1 MALKGA
7 FLYHLDK
14 TTCGGRIIAGAPDET
29 YEIGGIVRQQ
39 AREGDPVTCGAHEG
53 RFRICG
59 GMGDTYSVDGVI
71 KEWAGSIESYSS
83 CPCRARFVPSV
94 STHTYDYNCN
104 TGLAAIRE
112 ETRRKEKLIEAK
124 KEGLEPLTLP
134 VMIYKTIRHMNDYQ
148 ASDMHYG
155 DMDILSLRNRMRINV
170 DNVSARVNPCT
181 LELKPE
187 PSTATLY
194 SPYAMQNLDKH
205 MSFVSRNESADIM
218 FDEFRELAK
227 TYSFHGP
234 YKNVITEMITHM
246 QENSGTPYSN
256 PLLDKALKEQILSDH
271 SERSS
276 LLVIKDFIRRTINY
290 EYGFIA
296 LENKSD
302 FFDENN
308 NLNEIRNTILP
319 KFDRLIDRI
328 NGLGIAI
335 HDTWAT
341 HITLESV
348 KLSGDSYQ
356 ARVNYRVQDHFGL
369 DEADIQHKVFRQFRI
384 FRLWFVLQRWQEY
397 GYKPFITEMN
407 ATLEISGEQSE

>member
-1 MALKGA
+1 
-7 FLYHLDK
+7 
-14 TTCGGRIIAGAPDET
+14 
-29 YEIGGIVRQQ
+29 
-39 AREGDPVTCGAHEG
+39 
-53 RFRICG
+53 
-59 GMGDTYSVDGVI
+59 
-71 KEWAGSIESYSS
+71 
-83 CPCRARFVPSV
+83 
-94 STHTYDYNCN
+94 
-104 TGLAAIRE
+104 
-112 ETRRKEKLIEAK
+112 
-124 KEGLEPLTLP
+124 
-134 VMIYKTIRHMNDYQ
+134 MNDYQ

-341 HITLESV
+341 YITLESV